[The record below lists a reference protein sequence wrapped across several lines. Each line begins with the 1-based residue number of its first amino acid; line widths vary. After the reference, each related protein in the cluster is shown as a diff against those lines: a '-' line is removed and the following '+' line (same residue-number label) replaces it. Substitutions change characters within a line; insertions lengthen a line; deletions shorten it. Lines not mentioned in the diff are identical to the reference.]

1 MGLTRGACLHC
12 QLPSLPRALL
22 IAKGRQ
28 SLFHLAIS
36 RNGRVLFLSEQPL
49 AELVDKPVYVL
60 FRPWPDR
67 KNGTIVQ
74 IRRRACLA
82 GGQQTPSSHYPSLRG
97 ALSSFTYIAR
107 ETISR
112 TLGSGAAAL
121 FERDRP
127 PLLGMGAAGIEPATS
142 RV

>member
-22 IAKGRQ
+22 IPKGRQ

-49 AELVDKPVYVL
+49 AELVDMPVYVL
-60 FRPWPDR
+60 VRPWPDC

-74 IRRRACLA
+74 IRLRRPWQRPVLA
-82 GGQQTPSSHYPSLRG
+82 AAASVLGERPTDALLALPLSPRG
-97 ALSSFTYIAR
+97 ALVIHL
-107 ETISR
+107 SR
-112 TLGSGAAAL
+112 TSDDQPDA
-121 FERDRP
+121 R
-127 PLLGMGAAGIEPATS
+127 
-142 RV
+142 